1 MVSSKSSLLL
11 GLFLLT
17 LLFWSLDSV
26 QPLTRFQCTSQER
39 YLSYVPPILE
49 TSVSETLSMISIKKI
64 NFFEKES
71 LDKLALL
78 EQFKPVIDSV
88 IVIPKGFHAFETQSV
103 V

>member
-1 MVSSKSSLLL
+1 M
-11 GLFLLT
+11 GLFLLI
-17 LLFWSLDSV
+17 LLLWSLDSI
-26 QPLTRFQCTSQER
+26 QPQTSFQWSSQER

-64 NFFEKES
+64 NVFEDEG

-78 EQFKPVIDSV
+78 EQFKPIIDSV
-88 IVIPKGFHAFETQSV
+88 IVIPKGFHAFEIQSV